1 MDKQLDIF
9 NKNKI
14 YSNRL
19 QAYLLDYSD
28 KGLRRH
34 SSAEEEA
41 IFKIVETGNL
51 DALQNNFNSA
61 NIEDELYN
69 RVGTMADNPT
79 KSLEYMV
86 VISIALASRA
96 AVRGGLDLDT
106 SYTLTDVFLHSLEKC
121 KTINEILDI
130 QVDALYIFTELVHAK
145 QTGRSNY
152 AYIENTKAYI
162 ENHLNK
168 KFTLEELAENVGLNP
183 SYLSRRFTLEV
194 GFGIQEYT
202 RKKRIEA
209 AKNMLRFS
217 DVPIQRIA
225 SYLCFPS
232 QSYFGDVFKKYTGMT
247 PQAYRNWQHTE
258 NDPFNTPKEL

>member
-1 MDKQLDIF
+1 MEKNLDIF

-14 YSNRL
+14 YSDRL

-34 SSAEEEA
+34 SSAEEEE

-51 DALQNNFNSA
+51 DTLQNSFKSV

-69 RVGTMADNPT
+69 RVGTMAENPT
-79 KSLEYMV
+79 KSIEYMA

-106 SYTLTDVFLHSLEKC
+106 SYTLTDVFLRSLEKC
-121 KTINEILDI
+121 KTIKEILDI
-130 QVDALYIFTELVHAK
+130 QIDALYIFTELVHDK
-145 QTGRSNY
+145 QTSRSNY
-152 AYIENTKAYI
+152 AYIEKSKAYI

-168 KFTLEELAENVGLNP
+168 KFTLNELAEEIGLNP
-183 SYLSRRFTLEV
+183 TYLSRRFSLEV
-194 GFGIQEYT
+194 GVGIQEYT

-217 DVPIQRIA
+217 DVPIKRIA

-232 QSYFGDVFKKYTGMT
+232 QSYFGELFKKYTGMT

>member
-1 MDKQLDIF
+1 MEKQLDIF

-14 YSNRL
+14 YSDRL

-34 SSAEEEA
+34 SSAEEEE

-51 DALQNNFNSA
+51 DTLQNSFKSV

-69 RVGTMADNPT
+69 RVGTMAENPT
-79 KSLEYMV
+79 KSIEYMT

-121 KTINEILDI
+121 KTIKEILDI
-130 QVDALYIFTELVHAK
+130 QIDALYIFTELVHEK
-145 QTGRSNY
+145 QAGRSSY

-168 KFTLEELAENVGLNP
+168 KFTLDELAETIGLNP
-183 SYLSRRFTLEV
+183 TYLSRRFSLEV
-194 GFGIQEYT
+194 GVGIQEYT

-217 DVPIQRIA
+217 DVPIKRIA

-247 PQAYRNWQHTE
+247 PQAYRNWQYAG
-258 NDPFNTPKEL
+258 NNPYNTPREL

>member
-1 MDKQLDIF
+1 MEKQLDIF

-14 YSNRL
+14 YSDRL

-28 KGLRRH
+28 KGLNRH
-34 SSAEEEA
+34 SSAEEEEL
-41 IFKIVETGNL
+41 FKIVETGDSN
-51 DALQNNFNSA
+51 ALKERFNSV
-61 NIEDELYN
+61 NVEEELHY
-69 RVGTMADNPT
+69 RVGTMAENPT
-79 KSLEYMV
+79 KSIEYMV

-121 KTINEILDI
+121 KTINEILDV
-130 QVDALYIFTELVHAK
+130 QVDALYIFTELVHEK
-145 QTGRSNY
+145 QAGRSNY
-152 AYIENTKAYI
+152 AYIENTKSYI

-168 KFTLEELAENVGLNP
+168 KFTLEELAGDIGLNP
-183 SYLSRRFTLEV
+183 TYLSRRFSLEV
-194 GFGIQEYT
+194 GMGIQEYT

-217 DVPIQRIA
+217 DVPIRRIS

-232 QSYFGDVFKKYTGMT
+232 QSYFGEVFKKYTGMT
-247 PQAYRNWQHTE
+247 PQAYRNWQYTG
-258 NDPFNTPKEL
+258 NNPYSTPREL

>member
-1 MDKQLDIF
+1 MEMKSAIF
-9 NKNKI
+9 NKSKI
-14 YSNRL
+14 YSDRL

-34 SSAEEEA
+34 SSAEEQE
-41 IFKIVETGNL
+41 IFKLVETGDL
-51 DALQNNFNSA
+51 DAMQDRYKS
-61 NIEDELYN
+61 IDVDEELNN

-96 AVRGGLDLDT
+96 AVRGGIDLDT
-106 SYTLTDVFLHSLEKC
+106 AYTLTDVFLHSLEKC
-121 KTINEILDI
+121 KTTSEILNI
-130 QVDALYIFTELVHAK
+130 QIDALYIFTELVHDK
-145 QTGRSNY
+145 LSNRSNY
-152 AYIENTKAYI
+152 AYIENAKAYI
-162 ENHLNK
+162 ENHLNQ
-168 KFTLEELAENVGLNP
+168 KFTLAELAEDIGLNP
-183 SYLSRRFTLEV
+183 TYLSRRFTLEV
-194 GFGIQEYT
+194 GVGIQEYT

-217 DVPIQRIA
+217 DVQIQRIA

-247 PQAYRNWQHTE
+247 PQAYRNWQYE
-258 NDPFNTPKEL
+258 GNNPFNTPREL

>member
-217 DVPIQRIA
+217 DVPIRRIA

-232 QSYFGDVFKKYTGMT
+232 QSYFGELFKKYTGMT
-247 PQAYRNWQHTE
+247 PQAYRNWQHAG
-258 NDPFNTPKEL
+258 NDPFNTPRDL